1 MLESMRQ
8 LLFILS
14 FLTLRPLVVL
24 FPYRLS
30 IEIVKFLSTVTLPFY
45 FKRKRVAK
53 RNLRLIPY
61 FSERH
66 IHEVI
71 TEGLKN
77 STLTTLI
84 HFYNDRFDEAFFKR
98 YVVLYGE
105 ENIKKFYDQKK
116 GAIVVF
122 VNANFVR
129 QSMAFLGFIVDSND
143 FDFVEEVDRKW
154 ISNMETKIRWRL
166 WESFMTLHH
175 HFVQP
180 GYATSSIRS
189 LINDGKVVGTG
200 VDGIHSHH
208 FITAPFF
215 NKKIRLPSGIFWLA
229 TKLQVPNVPMFFG
242 FDRKQNTFRIWIGKP
257 IQHED
262 YEIRVKEFVIQ
273 FEQHLREHPSHWT
286 GWWRMKLVRDETG
299 DEVFNPHPIGYGKTA
314 ITH

>member
-8 LLFILS
+8 LIFILS

-24 FPYRLS
+24 FPYRFS
-30 IEIVKFLSTVTLPFY
+30 IEIMKFLSALILPFY

-53 RNLRLIPY
+53 QNLRLIPD
-61 FSERH
+61 FSEKH

-77 STLTTLI
+77 ATLMTFIL
-84 HFYNDRFDEAFFKR
+84 FYNDRFDEAFLKR

-116 GAIVVF
+116 GAIVAF
-122 VNANFVR
+122 VHNFDR
-129 QSMAFLGFIVDSND
+129 QSQAFLGYIVEYHV
-143 FDFVEEVDRKW
+143 FPFVEEVDRTW
-154 ISNMETKIRWRL
+154 VSNMETKIRWKL
-166 WESFMTLHH
+166 WESSTTIHY
-175 HFVQP
+175 HFVRP
-180 GYATSSIRS
+180 GTATPLIRS
-189 LINDGKVVGTG
+189 LINDGKVVGLG

-208 FITAPFF
+208 FISVPFF

-229 TKLQVPNVPMFFG
+229 TKLQVPIVPIFSG
-242 FDRKQNTFRIWIGKP
+242 FDQKQNTFSVWVGNP
-257 IQHED
+257 IQDEY
-262 YEIRVKEFVIQ
+262 YETRAKEFVIQ

-299 DEVFNPHPIGYGKTA
+299 DEVFHPHPIGYGKTA